1 MRVALRV
8 SAWLIAAGAA
18 VLIMRTPNGAFPNT
32 WHFLHLIGALLIV
45 SSLFA
50 FALARLESD
59 AERARLLPYYLLGQW
74 IAVFILI
81 GKFHA
86 VFDYQIPIWPLAP
99 FVTANLL
106 LTFLRV
112 MDRQPRGGAPIA
124 ELQARYEKEIRLAAG
139 QEERHRL
146 ARDLHDSIKQH
157 VFAIQTS
164 AATVQVAAPE
174 AAAAIEQVRQSAR
187 DTMTELE
194 TMLDQLR
201 AEALGVA
208 GLTAALRK
216 LCESTAL
223 RTGVNVDFTVGA
235 LPREEQMQPGAADA
249 LLRIAQE
256 ALSNVARHARAKTV
270 AVRLDTDTSQMTLKV
285 TDDGAGFDAGSAS
298 GGMGLG
304 NIRSRATEFGGR
316 GEIESSPGRGT
327 KVVASLPLAVKRH
340 AVAGVIPAVGLLAV
354 LALIWAIGPVGPN
367 PLHPL
372 LMTSMAGA
380 LMIFLVLRWQAAR

>member
-1 MRVALRV
+1 MRIALRV

-18 VLIMRTPNGAFPNT
+18 VLVLSKPNGAHPNT
-32 WHFLHLIGALLIV
+32 WHFLHVTIALLFI
-45 SSLFA
+45 SALFA
-50 FALARLESD
+50 FALSRLENE

-74 IAVFILI
+74 AAAFFFI
-81 GKFHA
+81 GKFR
-86 VFDYQIPIWPLAP
+86 VLIEYQIPIGPLAP
-99 FVTANLL
+99 FFTANLL
-106 LTFLRV
+106 LTFLRI
-112 MDRQPRGGAPIA
+112 MDRQPRGGTPIA
-124 ELQARYEKEIRLAAG
+124 ELQARYERDIRLAAG

-174 AAAAIEQVRQSAR
+174 AAAALEQVRQSAR

-223 RTGVNVDFTVGA
+223 RTGVAVDFNAGN

-256 ALSNVARHARAKTV
+256 ALSNVARHARAKAV
-270 AVRLDTDTSQMTLKV
+270 AVRLSANGGQVMLSV
-285 TDDGAGFDAGSAS
+285 SDDGAGFQATQAN
-298 GGMGLG
+298 GMGLG
-304 NIRSRATEFGGR
+304 NMRARAAELGGST
-316 GEIESSPGRGT
+316 EIESAPEQGT
-327 KVVASLPLAVKRH
+327 KVRASLPLAVKRDT
-340 AVAGVIPAVGLLAV
+340 AAGVKPAVLLLAT
-354 LALIWAIGPVGPN
+354 LALLWAIGPVGPN

-372 LMTSMAGA
+372 MMASVAGA
-380 LMIFLVLRWQAAR
+380 LLIFLALRWQAAR

>member
-8 SAWLIAAGAA
+8 SAWLIAVGAA
-18 VLIMRTPNGAFPNT
+18 VLFLRAANGVFPNASNFV
-32 WHFLHLIGALLIV
+32 HMIGVVLIV
-45 SSLFA
+45 SALFA
-50 FALARLESD
+50 FALSWLEND
-59 AERARLLPYYLLGQW
+59 AERAQLLPYYLLSQW
-74 IAVFILI
+74 IAMLILI
-81 GKFHA
+81 GK
-86 VFDYQIPIWPLAP
+86 YQEAFTYQVPLWPIAP
-99 FVTANLL
+99 FFTANLL
-106 LTFLRV
+106 LTFLRI

-124 ELQARYEKEIRLAAG
+124 ELQARYEKDIRLAAG

-174 AAAAIEQVRQSAR
+174 AASALEQVRQSAR

-223 RTGVNVDFTVGA
+223 RTGVAVDFTAGE
-235 LPREEQMQPGAADA
+235 LPREERMQPGAADA
-249 LLRIAQE
+249 LMRIAQE
-256 ALSNVARHARAKTV
+256 ALSNVARHARAKGV
-270 AVRLDTDTSQMTLKV
+270 AVRLSADGGRVMLSV
-285 TDDGAGFDAGSAS
+285 SDDGAGFQGTQAS
-298 GGMGLG
+298 GMGLG
-304 NIRSRATEFGGR
+304 NIRTRAAEFGGR
-316 GEIESSPGRGT
+316 AEIESTPGQGT
-327 KVVASLPLAVKRH
+327 KVHASLPPAVKRD
-340 AVAGVIPAVGLLAV
+340 AKAGVIPAALLLAA
-354 LALIWAIGPVGPN
+354 LALLWAIGPVGPN

-372 LMTSMAGA
+372 VMASAAGA
-380 LMIFLVLRWQAAR
+380 LAIFLVLRWQAAR